1 MAQNQREPLVHIQLG
16 ETLLV
21 GSFPLLPAGL
31 DFLEQAASLALRS
44 HERFPVLEISLLVT
58 DDEQL
63 RELNHRFM
71 GIDAVTDVL
80 SFPAGE
86 IDPDSQALYLGDVA
100 LSRPRA
106 AAQAE
111 AGDHALQSELQLLV
125 VHGVL
130 HLSGYDHAN
139 TDQQERMWEVQAAIL
154 SQLGSPFLYPL
165 ES

>member
-44 HERFPVLEISLLVT
+44 HERFPALEISLLVT

-86 IDPDSQALYLGDVA
+86 IDPDSQALYLGDVII
-100 LSRPRA
+100 SYERA
-106 AAQAE
+106 VVQAQAG
-111 AGDHALQSELQLLV
+111 AHALEHEIANLVHDFEFVGGHRDGARQHRLLEGGFPG
-125 VHGVL
+125 GV
-130 HLSGYDHAN
+130 
-139 TDQQERMWEVQAAIL
+139 
-154 SQLGSPFLYPL
+154 P
-165 ES
+165 

>member
-1 MAQNQREPLVHIQLG
+1 MQLG

-63 RELNHRFM
+63 RDLNHRFM

-100 LSRPRA
+100 LSLPRA

-139 TDQQERMWEVQAAIL
+139 TDQKEHMWEVQAAIL
-154 SQLGSPFLYPL
+154 SQLGSPLLYPL

>member
-1 MAQNQREPLVHIQLG
+1 MAQNLPEPLIHIQLG
-16 ETLLV
+16 ERLPV
-21 GSFPLLPAGL
+21 GTYPLLPAGL
-31 DFLEQAASLALRS
+31 DFLEQAASLALMS
-44 HERFPVLEISLLVT
+44 HEGFPALEISLLVT

-63 RELNHRFM
+63 RELNRRFM

-86 IDPDSQALYLGDVA
+86 IDPDSQILYLGDVA
-100 LSRPRA
+100 LSLPRA

-111 AGDHALQSELQLLV
+111 TGGHSLQSELQLLV

-139 TDQQERMWEVQAAIL
+139 ADQKKTMWEIQAAIL
-154 SQLGSPFLYPL
+154 SQLGSPLIFPM